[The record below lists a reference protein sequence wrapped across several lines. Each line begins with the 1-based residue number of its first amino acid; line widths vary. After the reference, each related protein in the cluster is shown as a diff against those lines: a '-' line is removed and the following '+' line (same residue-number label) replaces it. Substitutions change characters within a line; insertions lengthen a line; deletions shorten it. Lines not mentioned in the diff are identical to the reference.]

1 MGIASR
7 RRPRRMAR
15 SDSGGHAPGSLTSKV
30 RIEPTSHRAGGRRS
44 DDREEG
50 QRLASPSRAS
60 WGRRCETKIG
70 AAMEM
75 TRSWKSQNDFHKRLE
90 ISLTNARFPH
100 SHSRSSSFQ
109 TRKKTEQF
117 NHASHTKILTPPFEM
132 PRHRRARNYFE
143 DPFLQFT
150 RKLPRDNIFVMFD
163 GCHDMRERHT
173 PCQCTLPESLASHL
187 QPQPQRHPNLKL
199 QKLYNPT

>member
-15 SDSGGHAPGSLTSKV
+15 SDSAGHAPGSLTSKV
-30 RIEPTSHRAGGRRS
+30 MIEPTSHRAGRRS

-60 WGRRCETKIG
+60 GGRRCETQID

-109 TRKKTEQF
+109 TRKKTEEF
-117 NHASHTKILTPPFEM
+117 NHASHTKILTLLVEPQYCSSAMTGTQGDPYTYSDCFQRTHTNSHRIRSPAD
-132 PRHRRARNYFE
+132 PRLRIGPAG
-143 DPFLQFT
+143 QSS
-150 RKLPRDNIFVMFD
+150 
-163 GCHDMRERHT
+163 GW
-173 PCQCTLPESLASHL
+173 LA
-187 QPQPQRHPNLKL
+187 PA
-199 QKLYNPT
+199 

>member
-15 SDSGGHAPGSLTSKV
+15 SDSAGHAPGSLTSKV
-30 RIEPTSHRAGGRRS
+30 MIEPTSHRAGGRRS

-60 WGRRCETKIG
+60 RGRRCETKID

-100 SHSRSSSFQ
+100 SPQPIIVVPDKEEDRKIQSR
-109 TRKKTEQF
+109 
-117 NHASHTKILTPPFEM
+117 LTHKNPDTPFEM
-132 PRHRRARNYFE
+132 PRHRGARNYFE

-150 RKLPRDNIFVMFD
+150 RKLPRDNIFVMPD
-163 GCHDMRERHT
+163 GRHE
-173 PCQCTLPESLASHL
+173 QA
-187 QPQPQRHPNLKL
+187 
-199 QKLYNPT
+199 